1 MTGDCTFF
9 DKNTSFRGRITATD
23 LVVEGSVTGEISA
36 SRQVTIL
43 NGATVNGPIR
53 TTRILMEEGGRHEGA
68 IRLSRKNN
76 GSADERSAET
86 SETTGGER
94 AGGSTPQPG
103 TESARQETGSETPR
117 PGGNTEER
125 REEKQEE
132 RLW

>member
-1 MTGDCTFF
+1 MTSDCTFF

-43 NGATVNGPIR
+43 NGASVNGPIR

-68 IRLSRKNN
+68 LRLS
-76 GSADERSAET
+76 GVESPSADEWATEDSEPVGEKRSRGSSTIPEQQAEREDPG
-86 SETTGGER
+86 SDSPRQGRETE
-94 AGGSTPQPG
+94 A
-103 TESARQETGSETPR
+103 E
-117 PGGNTEER
+117 
-125 REEKQEE
+125 REEKREE